1 MAPTGAAQ
9 LGGYQMSNEQP
20 NQQLILKRYPEGVA
34 GPEDFEVRTSP
45 IPETGPG
52 QVLIRNHYLSVDA
65 ALRLIVRDSDEFLFR
80 VKVGDLVHGSAAGE
94 IIESNHPDFSVG
106 DFVNGSV
113 GVQEYT
119 LSDAQ
124 GLERCDLSQAPLS
137 AWLGGFGVSGLTAYF
152 ALINECKPQPGQTV
166 VVNGAAG
173 AVGSMAGQ
181 IAKLAGAHTIGITSS
196 AAKCMWLTQ
205 TLGYDVAINYNDS
218 NWFEQLTAAAPDR
231 IDVIFDNT
239 GGDILDESLRLINMR
254 GTVLLCGSTS
264 QYSQETMRGPAN
276 YIWLGTMRARLQ
288 GFVVFDYA
296 DQYAQARARLSRW
309 LAEGKLTLPEHAVP
323 GTVADFPKVFK
334 AMYEG
339 ENLGKTL
346 VRLPA
351 AQ

>member
-1 MAPTGAAQ
+1 
-9 LGGYQMSNEQP
+9 MSNEQL
-20 NQQLILKRYPEGVA
+20 NHQLFLKQYPEGVA
-34 GPEDFEVRTSP
+34 GPNDFEVRTSP
-45 IPETGPG
+45 IPVTGPG

-80 VKVGDLVHGSAAGE
+80 VKVGDLVHGSTAGE
-94 IIESNHPDFSVG
+94 IIESNHPDFNVG
-106 DFVNGSV
+106 DFVNGSL
-113 GVQEYT
+113 GVQEFAVADT
-119 LSDAQ
+119 Q
-124 GLERCDLSQAPLS
+124 GLERCDLSQAPLGS
-137 AWLGGFGVSGLTAYF
+137 WLGGFGVSGLTAYF
-152 ALINECKPQPGQTV
+152 ALIEECKPQPGQTV

-196 AAKCMWLTQ
+196 AAKCQWLTE
-205 TLGYDVAINYNDS
+205 TLGYDVAINYNEP
-218 NWFEQLTAAAPDR
+218 NWYEQLEAAAPDR

-239 GGDILDESLRLINMR
+239 GGDILDQSLRLINMR
-254 GTVLLCGSTS
+254 GIVLLCGSTS
-264 QYSQETMRGPAN
+264 QYSLETMRGPAN

-296 DQYAQARARLSRW
+296 ERYAEARARMSRW
-309 LAEGKLTLPEHAVP
+309 LAAGKLVLPEHAVD
-323 GTVADFPKVFK
+323 GTVSDFPSVFQ
-334 AMYEG
+334 AMYQG